1 MFFRSPE
8 DVLRA
13 WEESYGSLEGKW
25 RKEFLEH
32 EAMKPIL
39 KHLDEHIEVAI
50 RRNKRLAKILED
62 LYEQEYR
69 LAEFNRSLHPH
80 ITTSEGESSLIGR
93 EGRGARS
100 KIEGREREGG
110 RFGRSTS

>member
-8 DVLRA
+8 DVLLA
-13 WEESYGSLEGKW
+13 WENSYGKLEGKW

-32 EAMKPIL
+32 ETMKPIL

-50 RRNKRLAKILED
+50 RRNKRLASILED
-62 LYEQEYR
+62 LYDQEYR

-80 ITTSEGESSLIGR
+80 ITTSEGDSSLIGR
-93 EGRGARS
+93 HERSAKS

-110 RFGRSTS
+110 RWGRSTS

>member
-8 DVLRA
+8 DVLLA
-13 WEESYGSLEGKW
+13 WEDTYGSLNEKW
-25 RKEFLEH
+25 RKDFLEH
-32 EAMKPIL
+32 ETMKPIL

-50 RRNKRLAKILED
+50 RRNKKLTSILED
-62 LYEQEYR
+62 LFAQEYR

-80 ITTSEGESSLIGR
+80 ITTSEGDSSLIGR
-93 EGRGARS
+93 HERGAKSR
-100 KIEGREREGG
+100 IEGREREGG

>member
-1 MFFRSPE
+1 MFFRTPE
-8 DVLRA
+8 DVLLA
-13 WEESYGSLEGKW
+13 WEVSYGSLDEKW

-32 EAMKPIL
+32 EVMKPIL

-50 RRNKRLAKILED
+50 RRNKKLKSILED
-62 LYEQEYR
+62 LFEQEYR

-80 ITTSEGESSLIGR
+80 ITTSEGDSSLIGR
-93 EGRGARS
+93 HERGAKS

-110 RFGRSTS
+110 RWGRSTS